1 MFIPNSISVGGSD
14 FKRISNL
21 TVKENFVLVYD
32 NQPRN
37 IELCKI
43 MDKMIHNGYK
53 VVVWPNNLQYK
64 DINDMILGNLTI
76 DEVMKI
82 INENT
87 YSKLSAKLKFNEWRK
102 TNAI

>member
-1 MFIPNSISVGGSD
+1 M
-14 FKRISNL
+14 
-21 TVKENFVLVYD
+21 
-32 NQPRN
+32 
-37 IELCKI
+37 
-43 MDKMIHNGYK
+43 
-53 VVVWPNNLQYK
+53 WPNNLQYK